1 MAEFDVTISSM
12 TDAASNIRT
21 YCEEFKTTAD
31 ELKQATNTL
40 TTSSDGW
47 DSEASKIFNDNIE
60 EAHRWM
66 SEMSAIVDEYAAML
80 DKAAETYTD
89 ADQASAK
96 NFK

>member
-1 MAEFDVTISSM
+1 
-12 TDAASNIRT
+12 
-21 YCEEFKTTAD
+21 
-31 ELKQATNTL
+31 
-40 TTSSDGW
+40 
-47 DSEASKIFNDNIE
+47 
-60 EAHRWM
+60 M